1 MALTPPPLSEILNQL
16 KGFADETGLRQD
28 LDKNSKALMQT
39 LLAKLDVV
47 TREEFD
53 AQRALLSRAQDRIA
67 ALEQEL
73 EVLELANK
81 NKAQ

>member
-1 MALTPPPLSEILNQL
+1 MALTPPPLSEIFNQL
-16 KGFADETGLRQD
+16 KGFADDTGLRQD

-53 AQRALLSRAQDRIA
+53 AQRALLSRAQERIA

-73 EVLELANK
+73 EALENADRK
-81 NKAQ
+81 

>member
-1 MALTPPPLSEILNQL
+1 MALTPPPLSEIFNQL
-16 KGFADETGLRQD
+16 KGFADDTGLRQD

-53 AQRALLSRAQDRIA
+53 AQKALLSRAQERIA

-73 EVLELANK
+73 EALENANK
-81 NKAQ
+81 K

>member
-1 MALTPPPLSEILNQL
+1 MALTPPPLSEIFNQL

-53 AQRALLSRAQDRIA
+53 AQRALLNRAQDRIA
-67 ALEQEL
+67 TLEQEL
-73 EVLELANK
+73 EALELANK

>member
-53 AQRALLSRAQDRIA
+53 AQRALLNRAQDRIA

-73 EVLELANK
+73 EVLELTNK

>member
-1 MALTPPPLSEILNQL
+1 MALTPPPLSEIFNQL

-53 AQRALLSRAQDRIA
+53 AQRALLNRAQDRIA

-73 EVLELANK
+73 EVLELTNK

>member
-53 AQRALLSRAQDRIA
+53 AQRALLNRAQDRIA

>member
-1 MALTPPPLSEILNQL
+1 MALTPPPLSEIFNQL

-53 AQRALLSRAQDRIA
+53 AQRALLNRAQDRRA

-73 EVLELANK
+73 EALELANK

>member
-1 MALTPPPLSEILNQL
+1 MALTPPPLSEIFNQL

-53 AQRALLSRAQDRIA
+53 AQRALLNRAQDRIA

>member
-1 MALTPPPLSEILNQL
+1 MALTPPPLSEIFNQL
-16 KGFADETGLRQD
+16 KGFADETGLKQD

-53 AQRALLSRAQDRIA
+53 AQRALLKKAQERIVL
-67 ALEQEL
+67 LEQEL
-73 EVLELANK
+73 EVLENTNK
-81 NKAQ
+81 K

>member
-1 MALTPPPLSEILNQL
+1 MALTPPPLSEIFNQL
-16 KGFADETGLRQD
+16 KGFADDTGLRQD

-53 AQRALLSRAQDRIA
+53 AQRALLSRAQERIA

-73 EVLELANK
+73 EALENANRK
-81 NKAQ
+81 

>member
-1 MALTPPPLSEILNQL
+1 MALTPPPLSEIFNQL
-16 KGFADETGLRQD
+16 KGFADETGLKQD

-53 AQRALLSRAQDRIA
+53 AQKALLKKAQERIA
-67 ALEQEL
+67 LLEQEL
-73 EVLELANK
+73 EVLENTNK
-81 NKAQ
+81 K

>member
-1 MALTPPPLSEILNQL
+1 MALTPPPLSEIFNQL

-73 EVLELANK
+73 EALELGNK
-81 NKAQ
+81 NKA

>member
-1 MALTPPPLSEILNQL
+1 MALTPPLLSEILNQL

-73 EVLELANK
+73 EALELGNK
-81 NKAQ
+81 NKA

>member
-1 MALTPPPLSEILNQL
+1 MALTPPPLSEIFNQL

-53 AQRALLSRAQDRIA
+53 AQRALLNRAQDRIA

-73 EVLELANK
+73 EALELANK

>member
-1 MALTPPPLSEILNQL
+1 MALTPPPLSEIFNQL

-73 EVLELANK
+73 ETLELANK

>member
-73 EVLELANK
+73 EALELANK